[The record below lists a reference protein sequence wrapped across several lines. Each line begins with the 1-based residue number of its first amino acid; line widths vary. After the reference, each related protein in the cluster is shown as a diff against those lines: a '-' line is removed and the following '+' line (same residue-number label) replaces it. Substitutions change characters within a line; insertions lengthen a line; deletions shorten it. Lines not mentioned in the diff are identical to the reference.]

1 MVIGLLWGLYVLSV
15 LIVTTLFLQVTIKNQ
30 QSSIPNIND
39 QMFDFIY
46 VSHWILVG
54 FSALMFLIGMFGGS
68 SYLARIFGG
77 DYGLPMVTEKVKRSE
92 PYSYIPR

>member
-15 LIVTTLFLQVTIKNQ
+15 LIVTTIFLQVTIKNQ

-46 VSHWILVG
+46 VSHWILVA
-54 FSALMFLIGMFGGS
+54 FSALMFIVGLFGGS
-68 SYLARIFGG
+68 SYMIRIFGS
-77 DYGLPMVTEKVKRSE
+77 DYGLPMGEDKVKRSE
-92 PYSYIPR
+92 PYSYIPV